1 MKADKLKAELS
12 EPAERVA
19 TSAVALENS
28 ADRQLESAIRRTQL
42 AANRTVLAAE
52 RSYSAWLRTALA
64 AMAFGVGTRLLLD
77 DFLPAWIA
85 AATGSLFVVF
95 SGGCLVAAMWREVR
109 PSSQPPEASTRHIP
123 FVIVAVVNGFLLLM
137 ALAALIGM
145 WVIPL

>member
-1 MKADKLKAELS
+1 MKSEKQKPDLT

-85 AATGSLFVVF
+85 AATGSLFVLF
-95 SGGCLVAAMWREVR
+95 IAGCLVAAMWREVR
-109 PSSQPPEASTRHIP
+109 PSSQPPEASTRRIP
-123 FVIVAVVNGFLLLM
+123 FVIVAIVNGFLLIM
-137 ALAALIGM
+137 ALVALVGM
-145 WVIPL
+145 WAIPL